1 MHCIYIHVYT
11 HIYCPLLSW
20 SLAQVNVKKPMKD
33 ETHFEVVESGRY
45 ITVLLGKALS
55 VVWDGHLAVSVFLK
69 RTYQV
74 GGLFPLPPS
83 SVCLHLQLPEQ
94 HLGSP
99 HPQSQGKGGWSA
111 SSRHR

>member
-1 MHCIYIHVYT
+1 
-11 HIYCPLLSW
+11 
-20 SLAQVNVKKPMKD
+20 MKA

-45 ITVLLGKALS
+45 ITVLLGKSLS

-74 GGLFPLPPS
+74 GGLSPPPPS

-94 HLGSP
+94 RLGSLP
-99 HPQSQGKGGWSA
+99 TVSGEGGRSPGLA
-111 SSRHR
+111 SSRHK